1 MFYMELRE
9 RKMLKENITNLRNS
23 FGYSQEE
30 VAEKINISRQ
40 AYAKW
45 EKGETTP
52 DIEKCAELA
61 KLYDTT
67 IDALYNPVEL
77 PEGIPENEKILP
89 NPKGKHIFGTVTIN
103 DKGQVVIPKKARD
116 MMGFKT
122 GDSLIVLGD
131 EESAG
136 IALVKANVFLK
147 GMFNAI
153 KQARKKSD

>member
-1 MFYMELRE
+1 MELRE
-9 RKMLKENITNLRNS
+9 TRMLKENITNLRNA

-45 EKGETTP
+45 EKGETIP
-52 DIEKCAELA
+52 DIAKCAELA

-77 PEGIPENEKILP
+77 PEGIPENAEILP
-89 NPKGKHIFGTVTIN
+89 GPKGKHIFGTVRIN
-103 DKGQVVIPKKARD
+103 DKGQIVIPKKARD
-116 MMGFKT
+116 IMGFKT
-122 GDSLIVLGD
+122 GESLIVLGD
-131 EESAG
+131 EETAG
-136 IALVKANVFLK
+136 IALVKSSSFLK

-153 KQARKKSD
+153 KQARKKGD